1 MMMPIYAQKASR
13 YSLLGATVFEVA
25 WL

>member
-1 MMMPIYAQKASR
+1 MMPIYAQKASR